1 MRAVKHLLIGAA
13 ITLVLG
19 SCAYRYYLGMHG
31 PSIRLFPD
39 VHAGV
44 TEDEQCLECHHP
56 DRDPV
61 GPPTSH
67 PQFVGCLKCHDD
79 AVE

>member
-1 MRAVKHLLIGAA
+1 MRTMKRILAGGMA
-13 ITLVLG
+13 LVIFG
-19 SCAYRYYLGMHG
+19 GCAYRHYLGMHG
-31 PSIRLFPD
+31 PSIRSFPD

-44 TEDEQCLECHHP
+44 TEDAQCLECHHP
-56 DRDPV
+56 DRNPV

-79 AVE
+79 VAE